1 MKKTP
6 KRQKNSKNLNPSTIW
21 SKSAMQRLK
30 SMKRWRLVKEIKE
43 RIKRRIFRIRE
54 PNQFK
59 RKSSPKFWK
68 SQFIR
73 KLEIK

>member
-1 MKKTP
+1 
-6 KRQKNSKNLNPSTIW
+6 
-21 SKSAMQRLK
+21 MQRLK

-73 KLEIK
+73 KLETK